1 MISCISKF
9 SIFMNNNLTAA
20 PMKIDQKVIE
30 HGKEQLKLSEDYDSA
45 RADDIEQS
53 SFRKLRKHS
62 NTVTFAESLKKF
74 RYSTRSSKVE
84 GLKQEE
90 NEGDDYND
98 DLLNGEKNG
107 LRVSISQTKRKRA
120 RNATEVDKD
129 YNKKGINRRNTRKD
143 QKDALSQ
150 ELPGVPDHIR
160 ENPYAILVGLN
171 PGLTSSLRGHAYASP
186 SNSFWRMMN
195 KSGILEKGVE
205 FTYEN
210 DQDLPAHGLGI
221 TNICAR
227 PSASG
232 ADLSKEEFREGA
244 FILEEKV
251 RRYRPRVG
259 LFISGK
265 GIWEE
270 MYKATTG
277 NKRLPKEFQFGWQD
291 DTFGGSRVF
300 VAISSSGRAAGY
312 TSARKQEL
320 WNEFAKEVNMAR
332 EFDRKIRESPK
343 S

>member
-1 MISCISKF
+1 MKVDQEVVNNEKELLISR
-9 SIFMNNNLTAA
+9 
-20 PMKIDQKVIE
+20 E
-30 HGKEQLKLSEDYDSA
+30 GYDSVETGS
-45 RADDIEQS
+45 IEES
-53 SFRKLRKHS
+53 NIRKLRKRS
-62 NTVTFAESLKKF
+62 NTSTFAESLKKF
-74 RYSTRSSKVE
+74 RYPIESAVPEGSK
-84 GLKQEE
+84 LKENVCEE
-90 NEGDDYND
+90 LNADLSND
-98 DLLNGEKNG
+98 EKNELQKSTFQVKKG
-107 LRVSISQTKRKRA
+107 KCD
-120 RNATEVDKD
+120 RNALELDKESHT
-129 YNKKGINRRNTRKD
+129 KGATRKNTKKV
-143 QKDALSQ
+143 QKDTLPQ
-150 ELPGVPDHIR
+150 NLPGVPDHIC

-186 SNSFWRMMN
+186 SNSFWKMMN
-195 KSGILEKGVE
+195 KSGILEEGIE

-244 FILEEKV
+244 LILEEKV
-251 RRYRPRVG
+251 RQFRPRVG

-277 NKRLPKEFQFGWQD
+277 NKRLPKEFQFGWQSE
-291 DTFGGSRVF
+291 TFGGSRVF

-320 WNEFAKEVNMAR
+320 WNQFAKDVNLAR
-332 EFDRKIRESPK
+332 EFDQRNR
-343 S
+343 